1 MLRASIA
8 AGALLLAAGGYAAVQ
23 RRLRVQREEYAALVA
38 GLAAPERYRDAA
50 LVLVVD
56 VGSSSIR
63 ASCYALVDA
72 ATGRALGR
80 RPCAAARAAVEWV
93 MLQGSLTQLPMNA
106 VINAAGEAALDQIER
121 AVESVIDRTLEFVRA
136 AGLAGQLRGVG
147 FSTFAMNL
155 VGVDAK
161 GAPVTPV
168 YTVRSRARCSGRRP
182 STALYARRLRELLAE
197 KGALDDCHD
206 RTGAMIHP
214 AYASAEF
221 FRLHHEEPNTVAR
234 VHRWQSITSYLFR
247 KWMLAGDRPLPMS
260 FTEASWTGL
269 LDVRRGVWDG
279 PLLELVGMP
288 LDKMPDVQDSRVPV
302 SGLRPSF
309 ARRWTELA
317 DVPFFLGIGDGA
329 AANVGSKCVDSS
341 RIAVTIGTSAA
352 LRVVLGDDALER
364 RRVPKGLWCYR
375 IGDSRVLLGGALNDG
390 GSVFQFFCQTLQ
402 LRPEDA
408 DTELRKL
415 RPAQHGLCVLP
426 FLSGERAPGWRDD
439 ATCAITG
446 INKWTKPLHLLQ
458 AAMESVAT
466 RLALVFALVAEYADS
481 DATIIASGT
490 ALTSSRAWRQ
500 MLADNIGRELVLETC
515 ATEATSRGVAV
526 FLGSYLGLHTL
537 EETATLPDDK
547 DAFDRSHPNVGA
559 HAAYLEARRQ
569 QETLYRKLFD
579 DC

>member
-1 MLRASIA
+1 MLRASLA
-8 AGALLLAAGGYAAVQ
+8 VAALLFATGGYAAVQ
-23 RRLRVQREEYAALVA
+23 RRLRLQREQNAALVA
-38 GLAAPERYRDAA
+38 GLAAPEKYQDAA

-72 ATGRALGR
+72 LTGRAI
-80 RPCAAARAAVEWV
+80 ARASRRDLERADVDAVEWV
-93 MLQGSLTQLPMNA
+93 MLQGSMTQLPMSS
-106 VINAAGEAALDQIER
+106 VINSAGEAELAQIEN
-121 AVESVIDRTLEFVRA
+121 AVETAIDRTLAFVRA
-136 AGLAGQLRGVG
+136 AGLSRQLRGVG

-161 GAPVTPV
+161 GAAVTPV
-168 YTVRSRARCSGRRP
+168 YTYAGRRP
-182 STALYARRLRELLAE
+182 STALHARRLRELLTE
-197 KGALDDCHD
+197 RGQLDDFHD
-206 RTGAMIHP
+206 RTGAVIHP
-214 AYASAEF
+214 AYAAAEF

-234 VHRWQSITSYLFR
+234 VHKWQSITSYLLR
-247 KWMLAGDRPLPMS
+247 KWTLAGDRPLPIS

-269 LDVRRGVWDG
+269 LDVRRGVWDA
-279 PLLELVGMP
+279 PLLELVRMP

-302 SGLRPSF
+302 SGLRPVF
-309 ARRWTELA
+309 ARRWPELA
-317 DVPFFLGIGDGA
+317 NAPFFLGIGDGA

-352 LRVVLGDDALER
+352 LRVVLSDAALAR

-390 GSVFQFFCQTLQ
+390 GSVFQFFSQTLQ

-408 DTELRKL
+408 DVELRKL

-446 INKWTKPLHLLQ
+446 INKWTKPVHVLQ

-466 RLALVFALVAEYADS
+466 RLALVFALLAEYADS
-481 DATIIASGT
+481 DASIMASGT

-500 MLADNIGRELVLETC
+500 MLADSFGRELVLETR

-537 EETATLPDDK
+537 EATATLPKDK
-547 DAFDRSHPNVGA
+547 DAFDRSQPNVTA
-559 HAAYLEARRQ
+559 HALYLEARQQ
-569 QETLYRKLFD
+569 QETLYRKLFV